1 MEKNVSHFAPPPQA
15 LTGYRGIPALLALH
29 NPVSALMQAVCRNL
43 LHSQKPW
50 RWISATGGSML
61 LGSARVLKGAEQQK
75 AGAHLERQLPSVD
88 AMFGIAKRLV
98 LEDG

>member
-1 MEKNVSHFAPPPQA
+1 
-15 LTGYRGIPALLALH
+15 
-29 NPVSALMQAVCRNL
+29 
-43 LHSQKPW
+43 
-50 RWISATGGSML
+50 ML